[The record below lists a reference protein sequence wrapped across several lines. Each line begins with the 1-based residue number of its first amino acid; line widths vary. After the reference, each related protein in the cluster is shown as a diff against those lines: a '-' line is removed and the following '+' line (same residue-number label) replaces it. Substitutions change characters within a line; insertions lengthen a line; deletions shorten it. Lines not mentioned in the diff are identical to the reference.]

1 MPRCRDTANG
11 EFIKAF
17 SADVAAAVGT
27 PDVPLGIFG
36 RYQKLTLSFDSPIAG
51 RRVYMQDLL
60 CEAALDVTD
69 KLELRE
75 CELTIPGALIDSV
88 CDKNRALGDDSA
100 PGVVMRLM

>member
-1 MPRCRDTANG
+1 
-11 EFIKAF
+11 
-17 SADVAAAVGT
+17 
-27 PDVPLGIFG
+27 
-36 RYQKLTLSFDSPIAG
+36 
-51 RRVYMQDLL
+51 MQDLL